1 MSGTFVNKQQKNQ
14 RTKKLQ
20 HNSRPQKEHQQVFYF
35 ILLKIKCFAVNDL
48 TCPTYET
55 AEVSNYFVTIANGR
69 RKHKKNSF
77 NTVNKTLH
85 RNLNVSATRNFSK
98 QNCKIAG

>member
-48 TCPTYET
+48 TCPSRLT
-55 AEVSNYFVTIANGR
+55 SHR
-69 RKHKKNSF
+69 
-77 NTVNKTLH
+77 VN
-85 RNLNVSATRNFSK
+85 
-98 QNCKIAG
+98 I